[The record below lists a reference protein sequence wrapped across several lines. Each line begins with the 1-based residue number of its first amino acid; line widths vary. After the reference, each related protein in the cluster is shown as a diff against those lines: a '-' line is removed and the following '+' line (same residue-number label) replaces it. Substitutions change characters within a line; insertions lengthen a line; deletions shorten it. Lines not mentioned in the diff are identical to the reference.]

1 MRLDEA
7 RTKRVRMKLIDVNY
21 ASTGPRLAF
30 TFGALIALIL
40 GGNGLIVWQFHTASL
55 QTDRLAGVNQ
65 QVIAALRLQESL
77 LSFHQRL
84 DELTRP
90 KDAQQLAKEAEPLR
104 RDFVDRIERTR
115 FVLTQLPSDANLD
128 PAFLPTL
135 DAIEIAMP
143 SQVEAVTSLAESG
156 DWEAVH
162 LRLANELRPL
172 ESQTSA
178 LIRSIDQDVS
188 GELAQSAANMK
199 RLQREILF
207 IVPTTA
213 VLTFFITA
221 FFGWAVTRRI
231 VELRLEEQVRERT
244 RIARELHDTLL
255 QGVFSASMQFHLAV
269 DRLPADS
276 SARPLFARPMQI
288 IGEVME
294 EGRNA
299 VRGFRSLERGTQD
312 LERAFSRLPQE
323 LNFKEPTDFHVTVE
337 GQTRSLLAVVHDE
350 VYSIGREALVNSF
363 RHSGANRIEVELEY
377 SSGQMRMVVRDD
389 GSGIDPKIL
398 ESGRDGH
405 WGLTGMRER
414 AARIGA
420 KLKVVS
426 RLEKG
431 TEVELCVPGEIA
443 FDSHSSSHASKWLLG
458 LYDKYAA
465 KATRPAK
472 QRVG

>member
-1 MRLDEA
+1 
-7 RTKRVRMKLIDVNY
+7 MKLRDVNY
-21 ASTGPRLAF
+21 ASTGPRLAL
-30 TFGALIALIL
+30 TFAVLLALIF

-77 LSFHQRL
+77 LLFHQRL

-90 KDAQQLAKEAEPLR
+90 KDAHQLTTDAEPLR
-104 RDFVDRIERTR
+104 RDLLDRIERTR
-115 FVLTQLPSDANLD
+115 FILKQLPSDANPD

-143 SQVEAVTSLAESG
+143 SQIEAVTS
-156 DWEAVH
+156 
-162 LRLANELRPL
+162 L

-199 RLQREILF
+199 GLQREILF
-207 IVPTTA
+207 VVPTTA
-213 VLTFFITA
+213 ILTFFIVA
-221 FFGWAVTRRI
+221 FFGWAVTQRI
-231 VELRLEEQVRERT
+231 VELRLEERVSERT

-255 QGVFSASMQFHLAV
+255 QGVFSASMQLHLAV

-276 SARPLFARPMQI
+276 SAKTLFARPMQI
-288 IGEVME
+288 IGQVME
-294 EGRNA
+294 QGRNA
-299 VRGFRSLERGTQD
+299 VHGFRSLEEGTQD
-312 LERAFSRLPQE
+312 LERSFSNLPQE
-323 LNFKEPTDFHVTVE
+323 LNFKKPIDFLVKLE
-337 GQTRSLLAVVHDE
+337 GQTRPLLSVVHHE
-350 VYSIGREALVNSF
+350 VYSIGREALVNAF
-363 RHSGANRIEVELEY
+363 RHSAANRIEVKLEY
-377 SSGQMRMVVRDD
+377 SSAQMRVVVRDN
-389 GSGIDPKIL
+389 GSGIDPNIL

-420 KLKVVS
+420 KLKVIS

-431 TEVELCVPGEIA
+431 TEVELCVPAEIA
-443 FDSHSSSHASKWLLG
+443 FDSHSSSHASKWLVS
-458 LYDKYAA
+458 LYDRYAA
-465 KATRPAK
+465 RATRPAK

>member
-1 MRLDEA
+1 
-7 RTKRVRMKLIDVNY
+7 MKLSDVNY
-21 ASTGPRLAF
+21 ASTGPRLAL
-30 TFGALIALIL
+30 TFAVLLALIL

-90 KDAQQLAKEAEPLR
+90 KDAQQLTTDAEPLR
-104 RDFVDRIERTR
+104 RDLLDRIERTR
-115 FVLTQLPSDANLD
+115 FILTQLPSDANLD

-143 SQVEAVTSLAESG
+143 SQIEAVTSLAQSG

-207 IVPTTA
+207 VVPTTA
-213 VLTFFITA
+213 VLTFFIVA
-221 FFGWAVTRRI
+221 FFGWAVTQRI
-231 VELRLEEQVRERT
+231 VELRLEERVSERT

-255 QGVFSASMQFHLAV
+255 QGVFSASMQLHLAV

-276 SARPLFARPMQI
+276 SAKTLFARPMQI
-288 IGEVME
+288 IGQVME
-294 EGRNA
+294 QGRNA
-299 VRGFRSLERGTQD
+299 VHGFRSLEEGTQD
-312 LERAFSRLPQE
+312 LERSFSNLPQE
-323 LNFKEPTDFHVTVE
+323 LNFKKPIDFLVKVE
-337 GQTRSLLAVVHDE
+337 GQTRPLLSVVHHE
-350 VYSIGREALVNSF
+350 VYSIGREALVNAF
-363 RHSGANRIEVELEY
+363 RHSAANRIEVELEY
-377 SSGQMRMVVRDD
+377 SSAQMRMVVRDN
-389 GSGIDPKIL
+389 GSGIDPNIL

-420 KLKVVS
+420 KFKVLS
-426 RLEKG
+426 RIQKG
-431 TEVELCVPGEIA
+431 TEVELCVPAEIA
-443 FDSHSSSHASKWLLG
+443 FDSHSSSHASKWLVG
-458 LYDKYAA
+458 LYDRYAA
-465 KATRPAK
+465 RATRPAK